1 LPSSYDISASQP
13 GLSDMRYGVGAGFRY
28 KLPIGPM
35 RADYGYNRDRHP
47 DEDVGAFHL
56 SFGFAF

>member
-1 LPSSYDISASQP
+1 
-13 GLSDMRYGVGAGFRY
+13 MRYGVGAGFRY

-35 RADYGYNRDRHP
+35 RADYGHNPDRHP
-47 DEDVGAFHL
+47 DEDVGAVHF

>member
-1 LPSSYDISASQP
+1 
-13 GLSDMRYGVGAGFRY
+13 MRYGVGAGFRY